1 MALPGDVAMPLEQLR
16 QAVPGLAGLVG
27 LLLFPTITS
36 WIKLL
41 LEYLEWNSPGLG
53 RPKGISGFSIM
64 RALGLSLGL
73 GFFLLTWFRA
83 AGELRDVQAEAP
95 VVGPSIQG
103 ILVGVAFWA
112 LYAIG
117 LSALRS
123 DVRRR
128 RNEHRMG
135 RSLR

>member
-1 MALPGDVAMPLEQLR
+1 MMLPGDAAMPLEQLR
-16 QAVPGLAGLVG
+16 QAVPGLAGLAG
-27 LLLFPTITS
+27 LVLFPTITS
-36 WIKLL
+36 WVKVL

-53 RPKGISGFSIM
+53 RPKGISG
-64 RALGLSLGL
+64 LSLIRAA
-73 GFFLLTWFRA
+73 GFSFALSFFVLTWFRA

-112 LYAIG
+112 LFAIAT
-117 LSALRS
+117 SALRS
-123 DVRRR
+123 DYRRR
-128 RNEHRMG
+128 RNERRMG